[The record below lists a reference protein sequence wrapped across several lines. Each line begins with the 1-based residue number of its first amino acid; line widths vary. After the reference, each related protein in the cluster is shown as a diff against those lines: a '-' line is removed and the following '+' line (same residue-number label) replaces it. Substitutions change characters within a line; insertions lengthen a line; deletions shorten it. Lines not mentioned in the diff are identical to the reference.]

1 MNFNFLVTGLI
12 IVGVQLISRVLIS
25 HSTEC
30 DINFDFGC
38 HVMITLYDFLMLLF
52 DIGIYLFYCCK
63 RLVSAL
69 DQTMYIVFRELE
81 DMEDTKENT
90 EDNNENNT
98 EENEEEDGVES
109 IEEENTEENMEESDE
124 ENTEENMDDEA
135 EELRIMSNKL
145 NALESLISSLVD
157 DKNKIETEETD
168 VNKAIDDLEKSVTEI
183 CKINNTDSQT
193 NDQQSNEPKTDNE

>member
-12 IVGVQLISRVLIS
+12 IVGVQLISRVLIL

-30 DINFDFGC
+30 DIDFDFGC

-63 RLVSAL
+63 CFLNAL
-69 DQTMYIVFRELE
+69 DQTMYIVFRELDDTE
-81 DMEDTKENT
+81 ENNEENMEDETEENDVESTEENT
-90 EDNNENNT
+90 EDEA
-98 EENEEEDGVES
+98 
-109 IEEENTEENMEESDE
+109 EENMEESAE
-124 ENTEENMDDEA
+124 ENDENEA

-193 NDQQSNEPKTDNE
+193 NDQQSNESKTDNE

>member
-12 IVGVQLISRVLIS
+12 IVGVQLISRVLIL

-30 DINFDFGC
+30 DIDFDFGC

-52 DIGIYLFYCCK
+52 DIGIYLFYSCK
-63 RLVSAL
+63 CMLNAL
-69 DQTMYIVFRELE
+69 DQTMYIIFRES
-81 DMEDTKENT
+81 DD
-90 EDNNENNT
+90 T
-98 EENEEEDGVES
+98 EENNEENDVES
-109 IEEENTEENMEESDE
+109 TEENTEENDVESTEENTENETE
-124 ENTEENMDDEA
+124 ENTEENDEDEA

-157 DKNKIETEETD
+157 NKNKIETEETD

-193 NDQQSNEPKTDNE
+193 NDQQSNESKTDNE